1 MRRACRFIGHNVLV
15 AARSLASS
23 RAEWSGWCSC
33 AAAPQ
38 TVCAPSEGMHPIG
51 SVQPVWGH
59 SIRERRFHLIE
70 SIAPD
75 QNGLNDHR
83 WGVLPHRQQAS
94 SWSWS
99 PVLLPR
105 FCRRRLSGV
114 YRCPA
119 CPRLRSRAPSATP
132 FGRLS
137 APVLPARVAGSPSAT
152 PDRRP
157 TGPGRAVLYR

>member
-1 MRRACRFIGHNVLV
+1 MASHGDGRHAACLPVHWLQRVGRGSVSGIIKGGCLRSD
-15 AARSLASS
+15 AR
-23 RAEWSGWCSC
+23 

-38 TVCAPSEGMHPIG
+38 TGCAPSGGRLLIG

-59 SIRERRFHLIE
+59 STREGRFHLIE

-83 WGVLPHRQQAS
+83 WGVLPHRAQAP

-105 FCRRRLSGV
+105 FCRRCPAGV
-114 YRCPA
+114 YRRPPY
-119 CPRLRSRAPSATP
+119 PRLCSKAPSATP
-132 FGRLS
+132 SRRLS
-137 APVLPARVAGSPSAT
+137 GSSELSVGDRVLVGCC
-152 PDRRP
+152 
-157 TGPGRAVLYR
+157 G